1 MLEQQQT
8 ISFSDYSSLY
18 NLIIPKDNLL
28 KAKQNELQAKYL
40 AILNI
45 NMLKFY
51 KEGHI

>member
-28 KAKQNELQAKYL
+28 RQ
-40 AILNI
+40 I
-45 NMLKFY
+45 NDLVDFSFCIP
-51 KEGHI
+51 GIAGQVLS